1 MVIMSRMENKSIS
14 VAPKYE
20 QETIEIHNRF
30 GWLLVST
37 QVIYNQDSH
46 IERRGDSLYNV
57 TETENYVKL
66 MFTRDKDMPNYNEI
80 VSVEQKYYSLLNQ
93 KPYEDTASET
103 AKKLCIIVSII
114 SVLFAVLVL
123 SHSDIV
129 TGLFFI
135 AIAALFIF
143 LTVVAAKKTAKKHS
157 DYQDELNKWDKKCD
171 SVLASAENYV

>member
-37 QVIYNQDSH
+37 QEIYNQDSH

-80 VSVEQKYYSLLNQ
+80 VSVEQKYYSLLM
-93 KPYEDTASET
+93 
-103 AKKLCIIVSII
+103 C
-114 SVLFAVLVL
+114 
-123 SHSDIV
+123 
-129 TGLFFI
+129 
-135 AIAALFIF
+135 
-143 LTVVAAKKTAKKHS
+143 
-157 DYQDELNKWDKKCD
+157 
-171 SVLASAENYV
+171 